1 MWEVNSWGGC
11 IADEGLPVWFDV
23 GFLLGFSL
31 GLSLGLSV
39 GVLEEG
45 VHLPSLAGVE
55 SGLCSSPGIVSPE
68 EDPCSG
74 A

>member
-1 MWEVNSWGGC
+1 M
-11 IADEGLPVWFDV
+11 PVWFV
-23 GFLLGFSL
+23 VGFSL
-31 GLSLGLSV
+31 GLSLGLRV
-39 GVLEEG
+39 GELEEG
-45 VHLPSLAGVE
+45 VYLPSLAGVE

>member
-1 MWEVNSWGGC
+1 MAG
-11 IADEGLPVWFDV
+11 EGLPVGIV
-23 GFLLGFSL
+23 MGFSL

-45 VHLPSLAGVE
+45 VHLPLFADVE
-55 SGLCSSPGIVSPE
+55 SALNSSPSIVSPE
-68 EDPCSG
+68 EVPCAG